1 MCHIRMKIGF
11 WCTFSSWSITLGICQ
26 YAFYGPLCHSPV
38 FLMCHIRMKIGLW
51 CTFSSWCVTSG
62 RDLTAS
68 VGKKW
73 VVEVEALY
81 FGEAWLHVMSSSLDG
96 MGEWFCN
103 TLIHKVLAFSY
114 GVKPPIRKL
123 LAPDYQLL
131 TISPSSVAVNQF
143 DIFRGWDAS
152 DGMLKSRYCHQQSIL
167 KGEHIT
173 WNNRGKNW

>member
-1 MCHIRMKIGF
+1 MFFQNRERAIWRGRPLPEGNRLDASRLVRYLRQRWNIIPATMRRYACEKLSPETVESLRRE
-11 WCTFSSWSITLGICQ
+11 SSQTLT
-26 YAFYGPLCHSPV
+26 L
-38 FLMCHIRMKIGLW
+38 L
-51 CTFSSWCVTSG
+51 
-62 RDLTAS
+62 
-68 VGKKW
+68 
-73 VVEVEALY
+73 
-81 FGEAWLHVMSSSLDG
+81 SSSLDG

-103 TLIHKVLAFSY
+103 TLIHKGLAFSY
-114 GVKPPIRKL
+114 GVKLPIRKL

-167 KGEHIT
+167 KGEHIA

>member
-1 MCHIRMKIGF
+1 MRPTEPSRLRYFCGRCIGVIILYVCNVIREMPISFPILLVRSPFPGSR
-11 WCTFSSWSITLGICQ
+11 FS
-26 YAFYGPLCHSPV
+26 
-38 FLMCHIRMKIGLW
+38 R
-51 CTFSSWCVTSG
+51 CVTSG

-167 KGEHIT
+167 KGEHII